1 MYSNFECENISD
13 TNSLDTKVEYSNK
26 SFNISYKR
34 KNLISCGII
43 MYRIINSEYHYLCVH
58 PGGPYFK
65 NKDKNC
71 WSIPKGVVE
80 NNESLKDTACREFT
94 EETGITLSK
103 ELKTEL
109 LYLVA
114 VRQKGGKIVHA
125 WVIEDPEPNLERN
138 YKSNTFEMEYP
149 KNSGNIVEFPEVDK
163 IDFFISEIARDKL
176 NPAQSEFI
184 KRWEL
189 ILKNRSQNKKILVDE
204 KI

>member
-1 MYSNFECENISD
+1 MYSNIKCEKSILTDTDSSD
-13 TNSLDTKVEYSNK
+13 SNEQTNQVYNKV
-26 SFNISYKR
+26 YKK

-43 MYRIINSEYHYLCVH
+43 MYRKVKDDYYYLCVH

-80 NNESLKDTACREFT
+80 NNESLKDTACREFS
-94 EETGITLSK
+94 EETGISLTR
-103 ELKTEL
+103 EIKTRL
-109 LYLVA
+109 LYLGA

-125 WVIEDPEPNLERN
+125 WIIPDPSPEENRN
-138 YKSNTFEMEYP
+138 YTSNTFTMEYP

-163 IDFFISEIARDKL
+163 IGFFASDEAKEKL

-184 KRWEL
+184 KRWEN
-189 ILKNRSQNKKILVDE
+189 ISTKNE
-204 KI
+204 E

>member
-1 MYSNFECENISD
+1 
-13 TNSLDTKVEYSNK
+13 
-26 SFNISYKR
+26 
-34 KNLISCGII
+34 
-43 MYRIINSEYHYLCVH
+43 MYRIVNGKYYYLCVH

-80 NNESLKDTACREFT
+80 NNESLKDTACREFY
-94 EETGITLSK
+94 EETGIFISK
-103 ELKTEL
+103 DIKNKL
-109 LYLVA
+109 LYLGA

-125 WVIEDPEPNLERN
+125 WVIEDPKPTLERE

-163 IDFFISEIARDKL
+163 IDFFISEIAKDKL

-184 KRWEL
+184 KRWEN
-189 ILKNRSQNKKILVDE
+189 IINNAKEQKDNVEIVSE
-204 KI
+204 C